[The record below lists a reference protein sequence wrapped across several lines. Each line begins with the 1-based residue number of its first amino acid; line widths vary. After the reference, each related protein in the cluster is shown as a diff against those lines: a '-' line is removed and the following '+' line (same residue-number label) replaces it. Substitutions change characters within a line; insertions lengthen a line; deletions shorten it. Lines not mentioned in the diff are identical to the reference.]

1 MLNSADMVVERP
13 IVRDDMPDVLQRLFA
28 PLHKMALGLAVGLT
42 AGAGVFL
49 LTAFHIVAAPPD
61 ALNIGLL
68 SHYFYGY
75 DITWPGAFVGFWWAM
90 VSGFAAAWFMAFLR
104 NLALAIWV
112 FMMRAKAELTQTS
125 DFLDH
130 I

>member
-1 MLNSADMVVERP
+1 MAVEGP
-13 IVRDDMPDVLQRLFA
+13 AVRDDMPDVLQRVFA

-42 AGAGVFL
+42 AGVGMFA
-49 LTAFHIVAAPPD
+49 LTAFHVIASPPD

-68 SHYFYGY
+68 SQYFYGY
-75 DITWPGAFVGFWWAM
+75 DVTWQGAFVGFWWAL
-90 VSGFAAAWFMAFLR
+90 VAGFAAAWFMAFLR
-104 NLALAIWV
+104 NLALAIWMFV
-112 FMMRAKAELTQTS
+112 IRTRAELSQTS

>member
-1 MLNSADMVVERP
+1 MLHSPDMAIERP
-13 IVRDDMPDVLQRLFA
+13 LLREDMPDVLQRVFA
-28 PLHKMALGLAVGLT
+28 PLHKMALGLAVGVT
-42 AGAGVFL
+42 AGLCVFV
-49 LTAFHIVAAPPD
+49 LTAFHVIVAPPD
-61 ALNIGLL
+61 ALNIWLL

-75 DITWPGAFVGFWWAM
+75 DVTWRGAFIGFWWAF
-90 VSGFAAAWFMAFLR
+90 VSGFAAAWFLAFMR

-112 FMMRAKAELTQTS
+112 FVVRTKAELSQTS